1 MSLLVLLSVGA
12 FTGAVEG
19 DVSDDV
25 KNYVDSFLKKT
36 GIGNEGIGEIKE
48 VDQNNLP
55 KEIDIE
61 KIDKNNVGIYEVN
74 YSKNN
79 QSQKVFVVT
88 YTTHEFEPEKKI
100 ETNNI
105 QYLNFGISGISN
117 ADSYLNSAVGVVT
130 GSDNGY
136 VMLRS
141 GSVTGVSTSLDLS
154 GEGSAEIKVYKNGQD
169 TGFSNLILSDDNS
182 KKDFDLQSENIVIF
196 DAGDIISVYVKTKG
210 NVQWGDAI
218 TLVEIMS

>member
-117 ADSYLNSAVGVVT
+117 ADSSI
-130 GSDNGY
+130 
-136 VMLRS
+136 LRS
-141 GSVTGVSTSLDLS
+141 PRTFAGIISLDSSFSTRAREGVGRTLS
-154 GEGSAEIKVYKNGQD
+154 
-169 TGFSNLILSDDNS
+169 
-182 KKDFDLQSENIVIF
+182 
-196 DAGDIISVYVKTKG
+196 
-210 NVQWGDAI
+210 
-218 TLVEIMS
+218 